1 MEWYDSEQLG
11 IFFINSASIP
21 KRAQTPVDPSF
32 IHLWN
37 GMTEQLGIF
46 FMNFA
51 SIQKSAQAPADP

>member
-1 MEWYDSEQLG
+1 MTEQLG

-21 KRAQTPVDPSF
+21 KPAQTPVDPWF

-46 FMNFA
+46 FTNSA
-51 SIQKSAQAPADP
+51 SSPKPAQAPADP